1 MTVTMASGQ
10 WTSGQWTRDS
20 GSSEVEDRPEE
31 EYELDE
37 RTVLHLARAVLAF
50 LEQVLTITVGSLG
63 ATAIIDL
70 TQYLRGY

>member
-1 MTVTMASGQ
+1 MVSDSDMA
-10 WTSGQWTRDS
+10 SGQWTRDS
-20 GSSEVEDRPEE
+20 GSSEGEDRPEE

>member
-1 MTVTMASGQ
+1 MASGQ
-10 WTSGQWTRDS
+10 WTSDS
-20 GSSEVEDRPEE
+20 SSSEVKDRPEA

>member
-1 MTVTMASGQ
+1 MVSDSDMASGQ
-10 WTSGQWTRDS
+10 WTSDS

-37 RTVLHLARAVLAF
+37 RTVLHLAEAVLAF
-50 LEQVLTITVGSLG
+50 IEQVLTITMGSLG

>member
-1 MTVTMASGQ
+1 MASGK

-20 GSSEVEDRPEE
+20 GSSEVKDRPEE

-37 RTVLHLARAVLAF
+37 RTVLHLARSLLSL
-50 LEQVLTITVGSLG
+50 LEQVFSITVGSLG
-63 ATAIIDL
+63 ATALIDL

>member
-1 MTVTMASGQ
+1 MVSDSDMASGQ
-10 WTSGQWTRDS
+10 WTSDS
-20 GSSEVEDRPEE
+20 GSSEVKDRPEE
-31 EYELDE
+31 VYELDE
-37 RTVLHLARAVLAF
+37 RTVLHLARSVLSF